1 MAIIFN
7 PDTGFIADE
16 TGTIRNQIAT
26 DWKTAFKTDESA
38 PELNTGPETPAG
50 QLIDG
55 MAALVAE
62 KDGEVLRLA
71 NGFNPK
77 TATGIYQDALAVIYF
92 LDRQV
97 AQPTLVTCQCAGLQG
112 TIIPYGAVVQDVNG
126 YTFYNINATTIGATG
141 IAECIFRC
149 SQYGPIQVGANIVN
163 KIITVIPGWDSVNN
177 AAAGAPGRDFETQ
190 AEFEQ
195 RRSDSVAKNA
205 HGLAEAVEGTVGNID
220 GVIACRIEQN
230 RGDVTITKYGV
241 TIPPHSVYLSVYG
254 GEQEK
259 IAMAMHEK
267 IDGGCGTTGNTKVTI
282 ADPTNGSEQVYY
294 YQSPTVVGAAVK
306 VTLKQTATTPTTI
319 TADIKAAVLAN
330 FNGQTVDEP
339 RVKMGDTLYA
349 SRFYNSVTS
358 AGVKNLSSI
367 EVAFPSN
374 GIFSDE
380 VDIPLDNMP
389 TLSEDDV
396 TVILEA

>member
-1 MAIIFN
+1 M
-7 PDTGFIADE
+7 
-16 TGTIRNQIAT
+16 
-26 DWKTAFKTDESA
+26 
-38 PELNTGPETPAG
+38 
-50 QLIDG
+50 
-55 MAALVAE
+55 
-62 KDGEVLRLA
+62 
-71 NGFNPK
+71 
-77 TATGIYQDALAVIYF
+77 
-92 LDRQV
+92 
-97 AQPTLVTCQCAGLQG
+97 
-112 TIIPYGAVVQDVNG
+112 QDVNG